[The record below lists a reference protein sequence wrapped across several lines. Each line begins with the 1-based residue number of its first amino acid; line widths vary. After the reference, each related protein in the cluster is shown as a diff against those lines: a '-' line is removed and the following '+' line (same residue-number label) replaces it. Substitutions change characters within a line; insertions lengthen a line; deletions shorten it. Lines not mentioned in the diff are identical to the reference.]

1 MLLYKKSNFPE
12 LEMEPG
18 QLESLD
24 KEEEGGRRR
33 SPISRMSSR
42 ESVCLSRRSSR
53 EGFEGVGE
61 G

>member
-1 MLLYKKSNFPE
+1 
-12 LEMEPG
+12 MEPG

-42 ESVCLSRRSSR
+42 ESVCSLSRRSSR
-53 EGFEGVGE
+53 EGFEGVSE
-61 G
+61 DVRMSSF